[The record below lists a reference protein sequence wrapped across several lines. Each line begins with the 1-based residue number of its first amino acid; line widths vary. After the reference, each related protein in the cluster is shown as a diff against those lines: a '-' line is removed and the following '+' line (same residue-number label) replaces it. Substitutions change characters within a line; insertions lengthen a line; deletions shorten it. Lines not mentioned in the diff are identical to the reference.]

1 MSTPAQQVAQDFL
14 DALWP
19 EIPEGTSILIWTMP
33 DRRSHW
39 FTNTAAAAAAAIL
52 LASAHDVYTMVS
64 LQASGLAADQ
74 RGSAEEVRALCGL
87 WMDIDVAGDGHS
99 SKKYPPTIDAAREI
113 LYADTLPAPTYV
125 NHTGGGVHAWW
136 LFPEPW
142 LLDNPEERR
151 QAARL
156 AEEWQILIR
165 RRAQSLGYTAD
176 STHDLARVLRVPG
189 TTNRKLAKQ
198 KIIRPVIVLDKTE
211 VRLNPSDFRELLD
224 EAKAS
229 ADLAE
234 DPSGPKVSSSKGNAV
249 EMPGPSATDA
259 GWSLRDGATVAAIDL
274 RALDKRFPNL
284 FLDTWNGERKDFAS
298 GKDSE
303 SEHQMALA
311 NYAALMGW
319 PDQRIIDLLI
329 HHRRI
334 RTKQGPKHYKY
345 YKKTLDA
352 ARDWANSQGQDAS
365 ERARQSAQTKQSGQA
380 KGKEANSSGA
390 QTEAEAKRDMA
401 AKEIS
406 RTIGCK
412 FLRLIQIGR
421 DDPHYRLETELGT
434 VLIPSTAELFNQH
447 SFRALLAAAVNRVL
461 PHKKQAE
468 WIEFT
473 TLLMAGIA
481 HESADPESER
491 AGQTIRWLT
500 DYLQDVEVLES
511 WDDTRNLR
519 GRERPDAPHK
529 HQGAIWVNGKD
540 FIQWVN
546 KNMNE
551 GLNPKKLEQRMKA
564 ITSTLV
570 VRPIR
575 KPLSKVSFWRLP
587 TEDFDP
593 NDYPLQPEDYGSRE
607 ELEKK
612 PEGSPDAN
620 EYVV

>member
-39 FTNTAAAAAAAIL
+39 FTTTAAAAAAAVM
-52 LASAHDVYTMVS
+52 LAATHDVYTMVS

-99 SKKYPPTIDAAREI
+99 SKKYPPTIEAAREI
-113 LYADTLPAPTYV
+113 LYADTLPAPTFV

-136 LFPEPW
+136 LFTEPW
-142 LLDNPEERR
+142 TLDSSEERR

-156 AEEWQILIR
+156 AEDWQILIR
-165 RRAQSLGYTAD
+165 RRAQALGYTAD

-198 KIIRPVIVLDKTE
+198 RIIRPVTVLDRTE

-224 EAKAS
+224 EARAS
-229 ADLAE
+229 AELALE
-234 DPSGPKVSSSKGNAV
+234 RDPTLATPATPATNVV
-249 EMPGPSATDA
+249 QMPAPSAPA
-259 GWSLRDGATVAAIDL
+259 ESGWSLRDGATVAAIDL
-274 RALDKRFPNL
+274 RTLDKRFPNL

-311 NYAALMGW
+311 NYAALLGW
-319 PDQRIIDLLI
+319 PDQRIIDLLV

-334 RTKQGPKHYKY
+334 RTKQGPKHLKY
-345 YKKTLDA
+345 YQKTLDA
-352 ARDWANSQGQDAS
+352 ARKWAQSQGQDEAP
-365 ERARQSAQTKQSGQA
+365 QTKQGGKGKTKESTVSEAQAEKDQA
-380 KGKEANSSGA
+380 KKA
-390 QTEAEAKRDMA
+390 
-401 AKEIS
+401 IS
-406 RTIGCK
+406 RILGCNFVRMVK
-412 FLRLIQIGR
+412 IGR
-421 DDPHYRLETELGT
+421 DDPHYRLETDLGD
-434 VLIPSTAELFNQH
+434 VLIPSAAELNNQQA
-447 SFRALLAAAVNRVL
+447 FRALLAAAIDRVL
-461 PHKKQAE
+461 PYKKPAE
-468 WIEFT
+468 FIEFV
-473 TLLMAGIA
+473 TLLHVDIG

-491 AGQTIRWLT
+491 AGKTIRWLT

-511 WDDTRNLR
+511 WDDTRNAR

-529 HQGAIWVNGKD
+529 HQGAIWVNGGD
-540 FIQWVN
+540 FLRWVN
-546 KNMNE
+546 KNLNE
-551 GLNPKKLEQRMKA
+551 GLNHKKVEQHMKA
-564 ITSTLV
+564 ITKTFV
-570 VRPIR
+570 VRRIR
-575 KPLSKVSFWRLP
+575 KPMSEVSFWRLP

-593 NDYPLQPEDYGSRE
+593 NDYPLQPEDYASRE
-607 ELEKK
+607 VSETK